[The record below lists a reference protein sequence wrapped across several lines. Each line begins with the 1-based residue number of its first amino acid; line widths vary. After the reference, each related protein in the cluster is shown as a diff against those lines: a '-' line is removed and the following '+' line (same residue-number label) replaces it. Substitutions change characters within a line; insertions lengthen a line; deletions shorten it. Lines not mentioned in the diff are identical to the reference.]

1 MADQD
6 PRLPESAAPDVDN
19 LHREENFTDLK
30 AATVRRLTPVKADGT
45 TDTTRPVQF
54 IGDTTLM
61 TQLGPIPVQFPI
73 RADTLDQAFEKFPEG
88 VHEAIVKL
96 NERAQELAREEASRI
111 VVPGKAPGGS
121 FPGGIPGGGGKIVI
135 D

>member
-6 PRLPESAAPDVDN
+6 SMLPDSAKPDVDS
-19 LHREENFTDLK
+19 LYKEENFTDGK
-30 AATVRRLTPVKADGT
+30 AVTVRQLTPVKSDGT
-45 TDTTRPVQF
+45 PDNTRPLEF

-73 RADTLDQAFEKFPEG
+73 AADSLSQAFEKFPAG
-88 VHEAIVKL
+88 VQNAIVKL

-111 VVPGKAPGGS
+111 VVPGKAPPGG
-121 FPGGIPGGGGKIVI
+121 FPGGLPGGGGKLVI